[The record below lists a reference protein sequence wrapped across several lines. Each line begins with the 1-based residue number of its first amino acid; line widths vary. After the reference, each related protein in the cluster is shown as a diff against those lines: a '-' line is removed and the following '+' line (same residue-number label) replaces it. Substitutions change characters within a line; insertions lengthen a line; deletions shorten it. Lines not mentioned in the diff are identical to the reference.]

1 MTNKMKNKVKTIV
14 EMNQNEID
22 EFMEEHLP
30 VKQLEKNK
38 YGEVFTSPI
47 LINKMLDLFPK
58 SVWTNFKL
66 TWLDPSVGAGFFM
79 ICVYIRLM
87 NGLKKWEP
95 DDKKRSKHII
105 ENMLYMVELN
115 KKNFLTL
122 FKSLF

>member
-1 MTNKMKNKVKTIV
+1 MTNKMKNKVKKIY
-14 EMNQNEID
+14 EMDQNEID
-22 EFMEEHLP
+22 EFMKEQLP
-30 VKQLEKNK
+30 VKQLEKDK

-95 DDKKRSKHII
+95 NDKKRRKHKI
-105 ENMLYMVELN
+105 EN
-115 KKNFLTL
+115 K
-122 FKSLF
+122 